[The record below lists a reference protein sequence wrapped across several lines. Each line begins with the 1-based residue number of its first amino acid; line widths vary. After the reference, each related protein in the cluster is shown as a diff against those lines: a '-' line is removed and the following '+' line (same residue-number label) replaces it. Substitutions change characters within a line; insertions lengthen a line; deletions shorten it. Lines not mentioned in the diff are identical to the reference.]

1 MMYRESFS
9 YPPYH
14 QRGRA
19 WRTMKSQV
27 REQGWYSCSSTQWPL
42 PIKCCCS
49 NPLFFPKHK
58 QTICSVTFFTDSWAY
73 FFTHLWVQINEMT
86 TDWNQWQLL
95 ICKQKQGMRSRE
107 QYSCFILIEEWF
119 YVRNTQYSQQIKNN
133 EVNWYQW
140 YFFCLLSLCKSISSH
155 KLTGLIDTYAI
166 IPH

>member
-1 MMYRESFS
+1 MAGSEEAPRAQLSRPGFS
-9 YPPYH
+9 VLCPTPC
-14 QRGRA
+14 
-19 WRTMKSQV
+19 TPLLSP
-27 REQGWYSCSSTQWPL
+27 WP
-42 PIKCCCS
+42 CC
-49 NPLFFPKHK
+49 FPKRGENHFA
-58 QTICSVTFFTDSWAY
+58 VTFFTDSWEY
-73 FFTHLWVQINEMT
+73 FFAHLWVQINEMT

-107 QYSCFILIEEWF
+107 QYRCFILIEEWF

-155 KLTGLIDTYAI
+155 KLTSLIDTYAI

>member
-1 MMYRESFS
+1 MPQEKAGSGELPRVPTKQGRPCSPMTPPHALHSFVAAVTLLF
-9 YPPYH
+9 P
-14 QRGRA
+14 QNMR
-19 WRTMKSQV
+19 KS
-27 REQGWYSCSSTQWPL
+27 
-42 PIKCCCS
+42 
-49 NPLFFPKHK
+49 F
-58 QTICSVTFFTDSWAY
+58 CSVTFFTDSWEY

-133 EVNWYQW
+133 EVNWYQGFFF
-140 YFFCLLSLCKSISSH
+140 FFCLLSLCKSISSH